1 MAPNFKL
8 RPALSS
14 ASGAAQSGMSSVLR
28 LAARS
33 RLSQF
38 AAPSWLGGLKQA
50 LRSAGPGTSARPL
63 HGVLCDLGHDGWTAG
78 R

>member
-28 LAARS
+28 LAARG
-33 RLSQF
+33 RLAQF

-50 LRSAGPGTSARPL
+50 LRSAGPGTSVRPL
-63 HGVLCDLGHDGWTAG
+63 HGVLCDLGHDPWSAG